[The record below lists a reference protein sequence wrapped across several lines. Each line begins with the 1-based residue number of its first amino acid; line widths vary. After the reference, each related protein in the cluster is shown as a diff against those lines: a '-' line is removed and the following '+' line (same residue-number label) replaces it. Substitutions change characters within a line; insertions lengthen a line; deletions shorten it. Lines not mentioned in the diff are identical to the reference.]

1 MSTRL
6 ERICRYP
13 LKGFAGQD
21 LLHVRLTEGRGVPFD
36 RQLAIVSG
44 NRPETPGAGKWIPSR
59 AYVQNTVF
67 DDLLTIDCIFDSDTE
82 FVDLKKPDGR
92 KVRIE
97 LGNTSSFVEAN
108 ETLGTWFEAGP
119 HAKIG
124 LVEQSSEAG
133 FWDFTDS
140 TISII
145 NLTTVRNLEQAAG
158 RPLDPARFRGNFYI
172 DGLEAWEEFAWTGK
186 TIRVGETLLEI
197 IRPILRCAAT
207 SVDPK
212 SGARDFNLPGF
223 MQQAVGHCFCGVYA
237 KVLQG
242 GDIAPGDCLAVSDA
256 PDYPVGPQPD
266 NAPSRNLWP
275 RFETIRMERQ
285 DGAPV
290 AFFNMPY
297 LDTKSPSDVELP
309 ENAEK
314 KIRLHQIRAA
324 DQDQSNR
331 DWVSCRARADAFGQ
345 STRWIITPPD
355 QDTFEQ
361 ISSRAKNN
369 IPLLISGPI

>member
-1 MSTRL
+1 MCTRL

-21 LLHVRLTEGRGVPFD
+21 LSSVRLTEGRGVPFD
-36 RQLAIVSG
+36 RRLAIVSG
-44 NRPETPGAGKWIPSR
+44 NRPETPGVGKWIPSR

-82 FVDLKKPDGR
+82 IVDLKRPDGR
-92 KVRIE
+92 NVRIE
-97 LGNTSSFVEAN
+97 LGRPSSFFGAN

-124 LVEQSSEAG
+124 LVEQSSENG
-133 FWDFTDS
+133 FWDYTDS
-140 TISII
+140 TLSII
-145 NLTTVRNLEQAAG
+145 NLATVRNLEQAAG
-158 RPLDPARFRGNFYI
+158 RSLDPARFRGNFYI
-172 DGLEAWEEFAWTGK
+172 DGLEAWEEFSWHGK
-186 TIRVGETLLEI
+186 TIQVGETLLEI

-212 SGARDFNLPGF
+212 SGDRDFNLPGF
-223 MQQAVGHCFCGVYA
+223 MQQAVGHCFCGAYA

-242 GDIAPGDCLAVSDA
+242 GNIATGDSLLVSDA
-256 PDYPVGPQPD
+256 PQHSVEHQPD

-275 RFETIRMERQ
+275 RFEIVHMERQ

-290 AFFNMPY
+290 AFVNMPY
-297 LDTKSPSDVELP
+297 LDPKLSSDAELP
-309 ENAEK
+309 EIAEK
-314 KIRLHQIRAA
+314 KIRLHGIRAA
-324 DQDQSNR
+324 DQDQPNR
-331 DWVSCRARADAFGQ
+331 DWVSCRARPDAFGQ
-345 STRWIITPPD
+345 STHWIITPPD
-355 QDTFEQ
+355 QDTFDE
-361 ISSRAKNN
+361 ISSYAENG